1 MMANVFLCY
10 EIIFARTHRFGWL
23 AVINVI
29 LYKELNYVMS
39 KTKTYCTNKVVLR
52 IDYNCDNKIKISIVG
67 QMLFD
72 MMYYVVT

>member
-1 MMANVFLCY
+1 M
-10 EIIFARTHRFGWL
+10 

-67 QMLFD
+67 QMFRSDVLCGNIGLE
-72 MMYYVVT
+72 TQ